1 MCEFSVALATLAK
14 TDSRH
19 SPLSA
24 TIIPIDPSEF
34 LKPPTF
40 PRKGELAPNT
50 ATNPLASMLS
60 LKPRLYHKCWEFLER
75 CKKNDIKYA
84 VKVGMAT
91 ALLAAPAFSDTWR
104 QTFLD
109 WKMEWSLIAF
119 FATMSPTEC
128 VTQRPIASAR
138 LSLTRVRSAPSRGA
152 TNAASVFRLLGT
164 LYVPCVLSF

>member
-1 MCEFSVALATLAK
+1 
-14 TDSRH
+14 
-19 SPLSA
+19 
-24 TIIPIDPSEF
+24 
-34 LKPPTF
+34 
-40 PRKGELAPNT
+40 
-50 ATNPLASMLS
+50 MLS

-91 ALLAAPAFSDTWR
+91 ALLAVPAFSDTWR

-128 VTQRPIASAR
+128 VTQRPVASAR
-138 LSLTRVRSAPSRGA
+138 LSLTRERSASFQGCDERSKRLPSLRNPVRPVRFILP
-152 TNAASVFRLLGT
+152 TV
-164 LYVPCVLSF
+164 C